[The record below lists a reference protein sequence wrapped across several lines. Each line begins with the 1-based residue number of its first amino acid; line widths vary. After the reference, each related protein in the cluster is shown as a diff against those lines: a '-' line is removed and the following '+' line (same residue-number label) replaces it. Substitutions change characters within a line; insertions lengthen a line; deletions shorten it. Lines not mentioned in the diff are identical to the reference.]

1 MAKSWNSI
9 NKQRTARPLSQARP
23 RARLRLEQLESRDL
37 LSGYTPAQMLTA
49 YGFDQL
55 AIAQPG
61 LGQTIAI
68 VEAFQDPKI
77 QSDVATFDARYNLPA
92 LNLTVVNDGATAPD
106 PTGGWQQETA
116 LDVEW
121 AHAIAPYASI
131 VLVQAANDLVNTAG
145 VPVALLHAA
154 TVAAGQPNVHV
165 VSMSWGFDE
174 FGSETLFDGDFARPG
189 ITFVAASGDN
199 GAPPEWPAVSPNV
212 VAVGGTTLQITVSGS
227 YVGEV
232 GWGNGL
238 HSSSRGGSGGGL
250 SQFEPAPIYQQ
261 GSGRRMNPDVAYDG
275 DPNTG
280 VAIYD
285 SGSGGWIVLGG
296 TSAGTPQWA
305 ALVALADQV
314 GAASN
319 PVQPPLSS
327 AQTLAALYQEQADFH
342 DITSGNNGLAA
353 GPGYDLVTGLGSPKA
368 NLLVPALAHVEAHN
382 RQFVTRIYQSLLGR
396 APDAGGLASWGN
408 LLDQGT
414 SRSSVVLQI
423 EQSVECLTDEVQGIY
438 QKLLHRRAD
447 AGGLSA
453 FTSMLSSGGTL
464 EQVQAII
471 AGSDEYFL
479 TRAGGQLD
487 GFLTALYADALNRA
501 VDPAGQAADEQA
513 LAQGMSRQDIGGVV
527 FGSQEYQ
534 QDLVESY
541 YQTYLGRQADS
552 AGLAAFVTAMQQ
564 GTTDQQIIA
573 DILGSAEY
581 FG

>member
-212 VAVGGTTLQITVSGS
+212 VAVGGTTLQI
-227 YVGEV
+227 
-232 GWGNGL
+232 
-238 HSSSRGGSGGGL
+238 
-250 SQFEPAPIYQQ
+250 
-261 GSGRRMNPDVAYDG
+261 
-275 DPNTG
+275 
-280 VAIYD
+280 
-285 SGSGGWIVLGG
+285 
-296 TSAGTPQWA
+296 
-305 ALVALADQV
+305 
-314 GAASN
+314 
-319 PVQPPLSS
+319 
-327 AQTLAALYQEQADFH
+327 
-342 DITSGNNGLAA
+342 
-353 GPGYDLVTGLGSPKA
+353 
-368 NLLVPALAHVEAHN
+368 
-382 RQFVTRIYQSLLGR
+382 
-396 APDAGGLASWGN
+396 
-408 LLDQGT
+408 
-414 SRSSVVLQI
+414 
-423 EQSVECLTDEVQGIY
+423 
-438 QKLLHRRAD
+438 
-447 AGGLSA
+447 
-453 FTSMLSSGGTL
+453 
-464 EQVQAII
+464 
-471 AGSDEYFL
+471 
-479 TRAGGQLD
+479 
-487 GFLTALYADALNRA
+487 
-501 VDPAGQAADEQA
+501 
-513 LAQGMSRQDIGGVV
+513 
-527 FGSQEYQ
+527 
-534 QDLVESY
+534 
-541 YQTYLGRQADS
+541 
-552 AGLAAFVTAMQQ
+552 
-564 GTTDQQIIA
+564 
-573 DILGSAEY
+573 
-581 FG
+581 